1 MPMTTLPPLSTVPT
15 RRDGVRWITLLLA
28 GAGVAFPFVAW
39 LAGPDR
45 WWSAFIFLP
54 AFVLIGFGLIQV
66 RLGGRLAGW
75 IVRAS
80 LGLGAIVM
88 TLALIFAFSMDWH
101 YAWTLM
107 LIMPG
112 LVIAANGYT
121 RAPRASAGFGFG
133 AWVTAIGLSVAA
145 LGLVFLGQQ
154 LGVYDLTKIFGDD
167 PWWAVFIMS
176 PGVVALACAW
186 RLQSGRG
193 ACVGGAL
200 LTVIGCLHLAMGVA
214 EWFGLAWQWLPLVI
228 LSAVC
233 TGLLLSIGL
242 CLGDRLITRTR

>member
-1 MPMTTLPPLSTVPT
+1 MTTLPPLSTVPT

-112 LVIAANGYT
+112 LVIALY
-121 RAPRASAGFGFG
+121 
-133 AWVTAIGLSVAA
+133 
-145 LGLVFLGQQ
+145 
-154 LGVYDLTKIFGDD
+154 
-167 PWWAVFIMS
+167 
-176 PGVVALACAW
+176 ACATRKR
-186 RLQSGRG
+186 RLWFWSLGHCDWIVGR
-193 ACVGGAL
+193 
-200 LTVIGCLHLAMGVA
+200 
-214 EWFGLAWQWLPLVI
+214 
-228 LSAVC
+228 C
-233 TGLLLSIGL
+233 TGS
-242 CLGDRLITRTR
+242 CLFGTTAWCLRSHKDLW